1 MKFNK
6 PKFWDNKKPNLFAYL
21 LLPLTLVIFLI
32 NNIKKKSHTKIAKIK
47 TICVGNIYIGGTGK
61 TPISIMLNNIIN
73 NLNYKT
79 AFIKKYYL
87 DQVDEQ
93 NLLKKNGLLITG
105 KNRLNALNDAVNN
118 EVQIAIFD
126 DGLQDRSL
134 NYDISLV
141 CFNINKWIG
150 NGMLLPSGPLRE
162 KLNSLKKYNAVFLN
176 GNGEDDTNI
185 KNIIKKYNPTI
196 KIFTSKYTLLKNPN
210 LDKSFNYLV
219 FSGIGNPESFIK
231 TLKDNDYKIIKS
243 LNFPDHYDY
252 RLEDINKIKLEA
264 KKNNAKIITTEK
276 DYLRLNLKN
285 VEEINYV
292 KCELQV
298 ENKNELIKFVK
309 ESL

>member
-21 LLPLTLVIFLI
+21 LLPLTLVLFLI

-79 AFIKKYYL
+79 AFIKKYYS

-105 KNRLNALNDAVNN
+105 KNRLNALKDAANN

-196 KIFTSKYTLLKNPN
+196 KIFTSKYTLLKNSN
-210 LDKSFNYLV
+210 IDKSFNYLV

-292 KCELQV
+292 KCELLV

>member
-79 AFIKKYYL
+79 AFIKKYYS

-150 NGMLLPSGPLRE
+150 NGMLLPAGPLRE

-196 KIFTSKYTLLKNPN
+196 KIFTSKYTLLKNSN
-210 LDKSFNYLV
+210 IDKSFNYLV